1 MSSARPTAIVVTTFE
16 GDPTVEQR
24 AAAAARGER
33 PRKDFVEVAARLPD
47 AVVIDVHHMRERAC
61 LPARAVARVAGL
73 PAGQVVEVFLRRR
86 RYAHVLAWADRIGVP
101 LALLFKLRRARTDLV
116 LVSVLLT
123 RGVKA
128 FLVSRLRVHTHL
140 RAILV
145 RSLQRRLLATG
156 YGVPAEKL
164 VDDVQEVDERFF
176 SPATPHGARVVSAV
190 GWEERDY
197 ATLLRAAA
205 GLDARVELAVGSIA
219 MAGDS
224 ADLRERIGELVG
236 AALPPNVAVGTKT
249 PAELR
254 ELYAASS
261 CVVVPV
267 REAGFDAGVTAA
279 VEAMAS
285 GRPVVVSR
293 TEGLA
298 DLFVD
303 GEQGV
308 FVEPGDPDA
317 LRASIERLLDDPAE
331 AERMGRAARALVER
345 RHRLD
350 DRVDRV
356 VATVLGR
363 AA

>member
-1 MSSARPTAIVVTTFE
+1 MSDELPTAVVVTSFE

-24 AAAAARGER
+24 AAAAARGEL
-33 PRKDFVEVAARLPD
+33 PRKDFVELAARLPR

-61 LPARAVARVAGL
+61 LPARAVARIAGL

-101 LALLFKLRRARTDLV
+101 LALLFKLRRAKTDLV

-123 RGVKA
+123 RGAKA
-128 FLVSRLRVHTHL
+128 FLVRRLNVHTHM

-145 RSLQRRLLATG
+145 RRLQGELLANG
-156 YGVPAEKL
+156 YGVPPEKL
-164 VDDVQEVDERFF
+164 IEDVREVDERFF
-176 SPATPHGARVVSAV
+176 SVAAPRRDRIVCAV

-219 MAGDS
+219 MASDS
-224 ADLRERIGELVG
+224 TDLRDRIGELLG
-236 AALPPNVAVGTKT
+236 AALPPNVVVGSKA

-267 REAGFDAGVTAA
+267 REAGFDAGVTAT
-279 VEAMAS
+279 VEAMAT

-293 TEGLA
+293 TQALA

-303 GEQGV
+303 EQHGL
-308 FVEPGDPDA
+308 FVPPGDPDR
-317 LRASIERLLDDPAE
+317 LRASIERLLEDPEE
-331 AERMGRAARALVER
+331 AERMGSAARALVER

-350 DRVDRV
+350 DRVDRI
-356 VATVLGR
+356 AAALLGS
-363 AA
+363 AS